1 MDDLAYSYELATKI
15 AEVNGRTYYVGG
27 YVRDKLLGIENKDIN
42 IEVHGISFDTLESI
56 LQFFGEVLLMGKK
69 LWCIWSKRISCRYS
83 FI

>member
-1 MDDLAYSYELATKI
+1 MEEIILKLENITKI
-15 AEVNGRTYYVGG
+15 YPNGTVA
-27 YVRDKLLGIENKDIN
+27 NKDIN

-83 FI
+83 FT